1 MAIEHEAGPTVSG
14 GWSGGRELAGKCGVV
29 TGGARGIGRAIAL
42 ELARHGGSVAVGYSR
57 QEDAAEDVVRQ
68 IAAMET
74 GARAFPLKANVQSPD
89 EVKPAIASVAERFG
103 KIDFLVNNAGITRD
117 RTLAKMT
124 HDDWNAVI
132 EVNLHSIFNVT
143 HEVLPYMLER
153 GYGRIVNISSVIGQS
168 GNFGQANYATAKAG
182 MLGFTKSAALEFAR
196 KGITVNCVAPGYTE
210 TDMVAAVSEG
220 AMEKVLAR
228 IPMGRLARP
237 EEIAEAVFFLIA
249 YGDYITGQEV
259 SVNGG
264 MYM

>member
-1 MAIEHEAGPTVSG
+1 MATEQQVHQEA
-14 GWSGGRELAGKCGVV
+14 WSGGRELAGMAGVV

-42 ELARHGGSVAVGYSR
+42 ELARHGGSVAVGYS
-57 QEDAAEDVVRQ
+57 QQVSAAEEVVQQ
-68 IAAMET
+68 IAQMGT
-74 GARAFPLKANVQSPD
+74 GAQAFALKANVQYPE

-117 RTLAKMT
+117 RTLARMT

-143 HEVLPYMLER
+143 HEVLPYMLEK
-153 GYGRIVNISSVIGQS
+153 GFGRIVNISSVIGQS

-182 MLGFTKSAALEFAR
+182 MVGFTKSAALEFAR

-210 TDMVAAVSEG
+210 TDMVAGVPQA
-220 AMEKVLAR
+220 AMERVLAR

-237 EEIAEAVFFLIA
+237 EEIAQAVFFLIA
-249 YGDYITGQEV
+249 YGDYISGQEIA
-259 SVNGG
+259 VNGG